1 VAIVTVAAD
10 GSGRALVRSRRV
22 NRSLAAVAAACL
34 IASLAFLAF
43 LAGEHQQRPFTVL
56 TGTATVGDRQA
67 TVIVAGWAYAI
78 GNGIPWVDQ
87 QGVTH
92 EGGWPSCLGA
102 PGRTVPVTFGEV
114 PVTAPDGQSW
124 RQVVWLDCRT

>member
-1 VAIVTVAAD
+1 MAIVRVAAD

-22 NRSLAAVAAACL
+22 NRGGVAAAAACL

-56 TGTATVGDRQA
+56 TGTATVGDHQA

-87 QGVTH
+87 QGMTH
-92 EGGWPSCLGA
+92 EGGWPSCLGS

-124 RQVVWLDCRT
+124 RQVVWLDCRA

>member
-1 VAIVTVAAD
+1 MGGLHQPTAEGAHCPAAPCSYPERIVAPRAD
-10 GSGRALVRSRRV
+10 PGESRS
-22 NRSLAAVAAACL
+22 
-34 IASLAFLAF
+34 
-43 LAGEHQQRPFTVL
+43 
-56 TGTATVGDRQA
+56 ATVGDHQA

-92 EGGWPSCLGA
+92 EGGWPSCLGP

-124 RQVVWLDCRT
+124 RQVV

>member
-1 VAIVTVAAD
+1 VAIVTVAGD

-22 NRSLAAVAAACL
+22 NRGGVAAAAACL

-43 LAGEHQQRPFTVL
+43 LAGEHQQHPFTVL
-56 TGTATVGDRQA
+56 TGTATVGDHQA

-78 GNGIPWVDQ
+78 GSGIPWVDQ

-92 EGGWPSCLGA
+92 EGGWPSCLGP
-102 PGRTVPVTFGEV
+102 PGRTVPVAFGEV
-114 PVTAPDGQSW
+114 PVTAPGGQSW
-124 RQVVWLDCRT
+124 RQVVWLDCRA